1 MKKLLIIMCFILFV
15 IGCKQ
20 QDTYKDISSNENDIS
35 YYNLV
40 EKKVVDDNGT
50 IIKFSIPHKWNRVDN
65 NLLDD
70 RTLTQYELVEDT
82 GYTFSIN
89 QLESRN
95 TVKLNDKKY
104 LKIMTDAIETEYSGD
119 LNKIGRLLPSSIYKD
134 IQVVQFDGNLIINNN
149 YFGRR
154 ICYYKDGRL
163 ENTYLENTNVTE
175 FHFITLQNK
184 RKYTI
189 TISYYGD
196 NKSISNLVGIMNT
209 IGGSVK
215 FE

>member
-1 MKKLLIIMCFILFV
+1 MKKLLIITYFILFV

-20 QDTYKDISSNENDIS
+20 EDIYKDISSNENDIS

-70 RTLTQYELVEDT
+70 RNLTQYELVEET
-82 GYTFSIN
+82 GYTFLIN

-134 IQVVQFDGNLIINNN
+134 IQVVQFEGNLIINDN
-149 YFGRR
+149 YFGR

-196 NKSISNLVGIMNT
+196 DKDISNLIGIMNT